1 MQWVA
6 QPGQHRLG
14 VRAHGRG
21 QLHVRDLKGWWLK
34 VQRGSQ
40 VRDLVEARNLVAV
53 RDLVEVRG
61 LVEVRDLVQV
71 RDLGDCW
78 HEVWKAG

>member
-14 VRAHGRG
+14 MRARGRG
-21 QLHVRDLKGWWLK
+21 QLLVRDLKGRWLK

-40 VRDLVEARNLVAV
+40 VRVLVEV
-53 RDLVEVRG
+53 RDLVEVKG

-71 RDLGDCW
+71 RGLGDWW